1 MSVGESDLPI
11 LFLHHLRTAPVLILY
26 PVTLLNNQ
34 LFYYYYLFFVCVM
47 ETLKVKMF
55 VSQLYPT
62 LCDFMDCSP
71 PSSSVHGILHAR
83 ILEWIAVF
91 FSRGIFLTQGSNV
104 SLLHH
109 RQILY
114 HLSHQGSPR
123 LYIVLCNLQITTD
136 WLQIGKG
143 VCQDYVLSPAYL
155 TYMQSTS

>member
-1 MSVGESDLPI
+1 MDVVSDGSKARCCKEQYCIGTWNVRSMCTCTLVTQ
-11 LFLHHLRTAPVLILY
+11 LTLWDPV
-26 PVTLLNNQ
+26 
-34 LFYYYYLFFVCVM
+34 
-47 ETLKVKMF
+47 
-55 VSQLYPT
+55 
-62 LCDFMDCSP
+62 DCSP
-71 PSSSVHGILHAR
+71 PGFSVHGILHAR